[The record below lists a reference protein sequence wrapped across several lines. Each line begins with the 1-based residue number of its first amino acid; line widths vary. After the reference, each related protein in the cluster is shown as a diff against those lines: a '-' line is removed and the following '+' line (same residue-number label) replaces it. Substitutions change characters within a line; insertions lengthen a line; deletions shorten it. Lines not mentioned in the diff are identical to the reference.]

1 MDMRFRPSRKNPSGR
16 PWRRPINRPVKT
28 LDPKK
33 WKCALNHSFRMS
45 AFSSPNPL
53 YGLSQRPSSQGWL
66 FHPKMPYTGNQDDF
80 PAATGVHPNRFQ
92 HAFIQTQSMGASPLY
107 PQTMFCIHARVLAS
121 MQASCSRSNFSQA
134 KGLRRRRPRMGLF
147 PLSAETHGTS
157 RRDMRKCASTIFDE
171 RLPFRWLGIGRL
183 CFAVDVCDL
192 RRDTDFRICWFSVSR
207 SLAAPGCE
215 SEKWDEK
222 KQKNVRHENRKRR
235 TG

>member
-1 MDMRFRPSRKNPSGR
+1 
-16 PWRRPINRPVKT
+16 
-28 LDPKK
+28 
-33 WKCALNHSFRMS
+33 MS
-45 AFSSPNPL
+45 AFSSQNPL

-80 PAATGVHPNRFQ
+80 PAATGVHPSRFQ

-157 RRDMRKCASTIFDE
+157 RRDMRKCASYIFLDE
-171 RLPFRWLGIGRL
+171 RLPFRCWEIVALYIFFGL
-183 CFAVDVCDL
+183 VEHL
-192 RRDTDFRICWFSVSR
+192 RRRQNFYDIMAKKRFRY
-207 SLAAPGCE
+207 AAALVCKTE
-215 SEKWDEK
+215 
-222 KQKNVRHENRKRR
+222 NVRRKE
-235 TG
+235 TGKCPS